1 MSLPISSR
9 RGFLKAAVA
18 TGVSGTLSPLSLPVE
33 GGHVF
38 LAGPYLQ
45 PPAADAMTV
54 RWITAKPTYSWV
66 EYGLTESL
74 GRKAQSVTAGIV
86 DANDRVHAITLSG
99 LQPGKKYFYRAFS
112 KEVVEFKPYKVT
124 YGETIQSDLLS
135 FTVRE
140 TNGKQVSAMIFNDIH
155 DRPESFSHLCGIA
168 GPGDRDFV
176 FLNGDIFDHQND
188 EQQIIDHLLVPA
200 TKAFANRMP
209 FLYVRGNHETRGQ
222 FRSDW
227 ADYFT
232 FPESKLYF
240 DFTWGPVHFLVLDT
254 GEDKPDAEPVY
265 AGLVDFDAY
274 RVEQAR
280 WAEQVMQSKAFKK
293 AAFRVVLMHIPPQ
306 YSGDWH
312 GATHCKQLFSP
323 LFDKYK
329 VDLAIS
335 GHTHKYGVHP
345 PVAGQHA
352 YPVVIGGGPKDGNRT
367 VIRLTA
373 DTRNLQIS
381 MLRDDGSEVGKY
393 AILSRS

>member
-1 MSLPISSR
+1 MSFPTSSR
-9 RGFLKAAVA
+9 RGFLKTAVA
-18 TGVSGTLSPLSLPVE
+18 TGVSFSPLSLPDE
-33 GGHVF
+33 TAHVF

-45 PPAADAMTV
+45 PPASNAMTV

-66 EYGLTESL
+66 EFGPTEAL
-74 GRKAQSVTAGIV
+74 GQKAQSVKAGIV
-86 DANDRVHAITLSG
+86 DANNRVHAITLTG
-99 LQPGKKYFYRAFS
+99 LEPGKKYFYRIFS

-124 YGETIQSDLLS
+124 YGETIQSDILS
-135 FTVRE
+135 FIVRE
-140 TNGKQVSAMIFNDIH
+140 AAGKQVSALIFNDLH
-155 DRPESFSHLCGIA
+155 DRPESIGHLCGLA
-168 GPGDRDFV
+168 GVNDRDFV
-176 FLNGDIFDHQND
+176 FLNGDIFDHQNN
-188 EQQIIDHLLVPA
+188 EQQLIDHLLAPA
-200 TKAFANRMP
+200 TKTFASRTP
-209 FLYVRGNHETRGQ
+209 FLYVRGNHETRGA

-232 FPESKLYF
+232 FPDQRLYF

-274 RVEQAR
+274 RQEQAR

-329 VDLAIS
+329 VDLCVS

-345 PVAGQHA
+345 PVAGQHH

-373 DTRNLQIS
+373 DTRNLQLS

-393 AILSRS
+393 AISSRS